1 MHFEH
6 IHDDLDEGNFSVK
19 SGELHFAK
27 VPSLQLMDVLAD
39 YLGDTK
45 LYFPLNQ
52 TLGSFDEVA
61 QDCINWSP
69 KIRSARFWTDQF
81 SLLVPDSVHMF
92 HDIEELVIE
101 FDLFYGSGSD
111 QKIVQLDEKDLSAFG
126 NEISANFDRLKL
138 LRISANSKRR
148 GSLTKRAIRKR
159 SEIYGEAYG
168 ELITQLDEFLNPRK
182 KRCDFSLENL

>member
-1 MHFEH
+1 MRFEQ
-6 IHDDLDEGNFSVK
+6 IYNDLEKGNFSVK
-19 SGELHFAK
+19 SGELRFAK
-27 VPSLQLMDVLAD
+27 APSLQLMDVLAD
-39 YLGDTK
+39 HLGDTK

-69 KIRSARFWTDQF
+69 KIRSARIWTDLF
-81 SLLVPDSVHMF
+81 SLTVPDSVHMF

-111 QKIVQLDEKDLSAFG
+111 KKLVQLDERDLSAFG

-138 LRISANSKRR
+138 LRISANNKRR
-148 GSLTKRAIRKR
+148 GSPTKRAISKR
-159 SEIYGEAYG
+159 SELYGEAYG
-168 ELITQLDEFLNPRK
+168 ELITKLDTFLNPNK
-182 KRCDFSLENL
+182 KKCEFSLENL